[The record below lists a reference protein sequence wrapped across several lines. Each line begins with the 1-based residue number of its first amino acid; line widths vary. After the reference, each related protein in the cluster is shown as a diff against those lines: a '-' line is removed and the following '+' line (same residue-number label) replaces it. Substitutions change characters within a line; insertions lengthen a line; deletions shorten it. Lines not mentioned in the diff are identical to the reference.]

1 MTEKPDIMLDHVNL
15 PARRPEWL
23 ADWYADNLGLKARNG
38 FVFGPGTLIVF
49 GSGDPVDYR
58 DNVHLGFRC
67 SNRDSVVALAEKF
80 RAELEQTEN
89 YCAFKST
96 DPEGNIFEVYWEE

>member
-1 MTEKPDIMLDHVNL
+1 MNEKPDIMLDHVNL

-23 ADWYADNLGLKARNG
+23 ADWYADNLGLKAGHG

-49 GSGDPVDYR
+49 ESGEPVDYH

-67 SNRDSVVALAEKF
+67 NSRHTVVALAEKL
-80 RAELEQTEN
+80 RAALDQAGN

-96 DPEGNIFEVYWEE
+96 DPEGNVFEVYWEE